1 MTPCRAGL
9 SHMQI
14 FLVSMPATNSSCP
27 GLSRASTF
35 FVPRE
40 RSWMAGTSPAM
51 TMWKRLHESAP
62 RSYAI
67 ALPSRRG
74 GHLGSDYATSEPS
87 RRSRVELALGIA
99 LGHFGRG
106 QHLLDLAG

>member
-1 MTPCRAGL
+1 
-9 SHMQI
+9 MQI
-14 FLVSMPATNSSCP
+14 FFIGMAATNSSCP

-40 RSWMAGTSPAM
+40 RSWMAATSPAM

-67 ALPSRRG
+67 ALPCKG
-74 GHLGSDYATSEPS
+74 GGSLLPMRHDTDTPSATAECF
-87 RRSRVELALGIA
+87 A
-99 LGHFGRG
+99 
-106 QHLLDLAG
+106 